1 MRKQGAWLHWEGVR
15 NEKLSWGKI
24 WQMEARELSFKLK
37 SVYDVL
43 PSPSNLCLWGLKEDP
58 NCKLCGKPANLE
70 HVLSSCRT
78 ALTEGRYTWRH
89 NMVLKEV
96 AAGLEEARKNKK
108 KKQLTFIKFVP
119 AGSTESRSD
128 RGCQGILATASD
140 WILMADLQTQ
150 LVFPAEITVTRLR
163 PDIVMWSRS
172 TRNLIIIELTG
183 PWEER
188 LEEANE
194 KREKNIKTWWMSAKK
209 KDGRL
214 GVGQ

>member
-1 MRKQGAWLHWEGVR
+1 
-15 NEKLSWGKI
+15 
-24 WQMEARELSFKLK
+24 MEARELMRFKLK

-43 PSPSNLCLWGLKEDP
+43 PSPFNLCLWGLKEDS

-78 ALTEGRYTWRH
+78 ALAEGRYTWRH
-89 NMVLKEV
+89 NMVLKEI
-96 AAGLEEARKNKK
+96 AAGLKEARKTKK

-119 AGSTESRSD
+119 AGCTESRSD

-150 LVFPAEITVTRLR
+150 LVLSAEITVTRLR

-172 TRNLIIIELTG
+172 TRNLIIIEL
-183 PWEER
+183 WKER
-188 LEEANE
+188 MEEANE
-194 KREKNIKTWWMSAKK
+194 RKREKYQDLVDECKEKGWKTWCRPIPSK
-209 KDGRL
+209 
-214 GVGQ
+214 